1 MTKSKKKQK
10 KRGALAS
17 ASGEASGFASQKQK
31 QNIDALIDEAQ
42 SAIDSF
48 TYDEAIEKL
57 KDVLNSSPNHEKAL
71 EMLAGVYIEQSDWN
85 EAQNLLKQCVTVSPD
100 TGYTK
105 YFSLGQLTDGEESVS
120 FYQKGIEIL
129 QKELENCEN
138 LQPAEETDKKV
149 LMKDLSNAYCSI
161 SETYMTDL
169 CFAENSEQH
178 CVSAIELAIQA
189 DPSNSEAHQC
199 KANYHLVKEE
209 FDEAKTAMEKSL
221 SLWLPHHEAL
231 RDADTEAIL
240 NSTEVLIPSYDSRI
254 QTAKMLIELEMF
266 DQATN
271 ILDGLVEEDD
281 EVTEVWYILGWMNY
295 IQGDEYKLNAHYYL
309 KKAKE
314 VSVKLGVR
322 ETDYNISIYRVK
334 R

>member
-1 MTKSKKKQK
+1 
-10 KRGALAS
+10 
-17 ASGEASGFASQKQK
+17 
-31 QNIDALIDEAQ
+31 
-42 SAIDSF
+42 
-48 TYDEAIEKL
+48 
-57 KDVLNSSPNHEKAL
+57 
-71 EMLAGVYIEQSDWN
+71 MLAGVYIEQSEWN
-85 EAQNLLKQCVTVSPD
+85 EAQNLLKRCVTASPD

-105 YFSLGQLTDGEESVS
+105 YFSLGQLTDGEESVA
-120 FYQKGIEIL
+120 FYKKGIEIL

-138 LQPAEETDKKV
+138 LQPAEETDKKSMV
-149 LMKDLSNAYCSI
+149 KDLSNAYCSI
-161 SETYMTDL
+161 SEAYMTDL

-189 DPSNSEAHQC
+189 DPSNSEAYQC

-209 FDEAKTAMEKSL
+209 FDEAKAAMEKSL

-231 RDADTEAIL
+231 RDAEEAALANDEI
-240 NSTEVLIPSYDSRI
+240 LIPSYDSRI

-266 DQATN
+266 EQATN

-281 EVTEVWYILGWMNY
+281 EFIEVWYILGWLNY

-314 VSVKLGVR
+314 VSVKLGIDDLDYISHIDELLKELEEAFPLELEE
-322 ETDYNISIYRVK
+322 ETVEELNSDISSDSEDENK
-334 R
+334 MET